1 MSSRKIWF
9 FGIFV
14 PIFFIISGTNLDISS
29 IIHDPLHLGLMAAQG
44 FTILRG
50 ERRLER
56 PAAA

>member
-1 MSSRKIWF
+1 MWS

-14 PIFFIISGTNLDISS
+14 PIFFIISGTNLDINS
-29 IIHDPLHLGLMAAQG
+29 ISHDPLHLGLMAAQG
-44 FTILRG
+44 FTLLRG